1 MSLYFTE
8 TELSNGSV
16 EKIILEA
23 DDQHG
28 AVRAV
33 FDGLVERGRIPGAC
47 RIKHKVSK
55 AKALKHI
62 QDGAICWVNDFTGN
76 T

>member
-47 RIKHKVSK
+47 RIRHKVSK

-62 QDGAICWVNDFTGN
+62 QDGAICWVSDFTGN
-76 T
+76 K